1 MRPLRV
7 TRRALAVTLALA
19 VPVTAA
25 TSVAVAQTGLVPGL
39 DFADSPPSR
48 VTPPPWPNQV
58 IANVPPGQAAPLIA
72 GGASVGKG
80 VALYFSSGI
89 GPGGLNAAA
98 PAGTPERFVDPA
110 RLEAGTLA
118 GGVTLT
124 EAQAINALERI
135 RDNLTSVGLT
145 GEDVIS
151 MRVFLDNPPG
161 TEVADYA
168 GWNRAYR
175 QFFANTNLDTGEPLA
190 VPLGTG
196 APAPPL
202 SVNPVRPSRTTLEVA
217 SLPVAGWLVE
227 IEVVARFKR

>member
-1 MRPLRV
+1 MSSLRSGR
-7 TRRALAVTLALA
+7 RRAAALLALA

-25 TSVAVAQTGLVPGL
+25 TSVAVAQTGIVPGL

-48 VTPPPWPNQV
+48 VSAPPWPNQV
-58 IANVPPGQAAPLIA
+58 IASVPPGQATPLIA

-80 VALYFSSGI
+80 VALYFSSGT
-89 GPGGLNAAA
+89 GPGGLNTAAA
-98 PAGTPERFVDPA
+98 AGTPERYVDPA
-110 RLEAGTLA
+110 AFP
-118 GGVTLT
+118 GGVLADGVTIT
-124 EAQAINALERI
+124 EAQSLNTLERI
-135 RDNLTSVGLT
+135 RDNLASVGLT
-145 GEDVIS
+145 TQDVIS
-151 MRVFLDNPPG
+151 MRVFLDNAPG

-175 QFFANTNLDTGEPLA
+175 QYYANTNLETNEPLA
-190 VPLGTG
+190 VPMGTRP
-196 APAPPL
+196 PAPPL